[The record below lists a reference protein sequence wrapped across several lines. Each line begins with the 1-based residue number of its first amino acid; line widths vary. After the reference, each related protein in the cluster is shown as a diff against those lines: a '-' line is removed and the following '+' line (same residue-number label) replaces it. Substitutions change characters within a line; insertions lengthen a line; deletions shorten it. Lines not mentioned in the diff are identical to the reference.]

1 MENLSYTTLS
11 IPEKQLQ
18 KPFRRISDNIDF
30 DFSST
35 ADGWNHAKN
44 QVDVDLA
51 MWFRIIVLVFE
62 KSKSKLSTRSSW
74 PNCALR
80 GDEAVNS
87 IRQQCTM
94 PLPMSIEILEILKS
108 KNWFLA
114 NFWSKNGY
122 FSSRWCRR
130 AQILKWIFGF
140 IYFVTYL
147 QSYLQK
153 TWRGRLRSMKFG
165 V

>member
-35 ADGWNHAKN
+35 TDGWNHAKN

-94 PLPMSIEILEILKS
+94 PLPMSIDILEIHKIKKS
-108 KNWFLA
+108 FLA
-114 NFWSKNGY
+114 HFWSKSDY
-122 FSSRWCRR
+122 FSYRWRKIV
-130 AQILKWIFGF
+130 QFLEWIFGF
-140 IYFVTYL
+140 LYSVKYL
-147 QSYLQK
+147 QSYL
-153 TWRGRLRSMKFG
+153 
-165 V
+165 